1 MWPLRSQMAS
11 TQHRSSDHTL
21 EGRFQG
27 AIRDRASAFL
37 GRNLL
42 LYLYLAATSA
52 RTEHTFIEVSIAS
65 GHFSKPVL
73 AEFSRGEA
81 SWSRLPRCCQARG
94 CGAVRCGGAVEV
106 RPCAAP
112 AQLPRSA
119 PALSSRTQLP
129 RSAAAHSSRS
139 RSSPS
144 QLAFEVR
151 RLGFALGAGAF
162 ASAAFSA
169 GAVASAAV
177 ASGAVAS
184 GAVASGAVDGS
195 GAVGSALGPAL
206 GSTLGC
212 DDGLGAARRAWG

>member
-94 CGAVRCGGAVEV
+94 CGAAAVRWCGGG
-106 RPCAAP
+106 AALRGSRSAP
-112 AQLPRSA
+112 ALSSRAQLPRSA
-119 PALSSRTQLP
+119 PAHSSRAQLPLSSLSSRAQLP
-129 RSAAAHSSRS
+129 LAQLAFSVGLRSAALGLRLGL
-139 RSSPS
+139 RC
-144 QLAFEVR
+144 LGLR
-151 RLGFALGAGAF
+151 RLFL
-162 ASAAFSA
+162 
-169 GAVASAAV
+169 
-177 ASGAVAS
+177 
-184 GAVASGAVDGS
+184 
-195 GAVGSALGPAL
+195 
-206 GSTLGC
+206 
-212 DDGLGAARRAWG
+212 RRRCLRRRCLRLR

>member
-1 MWPLRSQMAS
+1 MVRWRCGPA
-11 TQHRSSDHTL
+11 
-21 EGRFQG
+21 
-27 AIRDRASAFL
+27 
-37 GRNLL
+37 
-42 LYLYLAATSA
+42 
-52 RTEHTFIEVSIAS
+52 
-65 GHFSKPVL
+65 
-73 AEFSRGEA
+73 
-81 SWSRLPRCCQARG
+81 RLPLSSR
-94 CGAVRCGGAVEV
+94 
-106 RPCAAP
+106 

-119 PALSSRTQLP
+119 PALSSRSL
-129 RSAAAHSSRS
+129 SSRAL
-139 RSSPS
+139 SSPS

-184 GAVASGAVDGS
+184 GAVDGS
-195 GAVGSALGPAL
+195 GAVGSAL

>member
-129 RSAAAHSSRS
+129 LAQLAFSVGLRSAALGLRLGLRCLGLRRLFRRRRCLSRS
-139 RSSPS
+139 C
-144 QLAFEVR
+144 LR
-151 RLGFALGAGAF
+151 RLFL
-162 ASAAFSA
+162 
-169 GAVASAAV
+169 
-177 ASGAVAS
+177 
-184 GAVASGAVDGS
+184 
-195 GAVGSALGPAL
+195 
-206 GSTLGC
+206 
-212 DDGLGAARRAWG
+212 RRRCLRRRCLCRSCLRRLCLRRR